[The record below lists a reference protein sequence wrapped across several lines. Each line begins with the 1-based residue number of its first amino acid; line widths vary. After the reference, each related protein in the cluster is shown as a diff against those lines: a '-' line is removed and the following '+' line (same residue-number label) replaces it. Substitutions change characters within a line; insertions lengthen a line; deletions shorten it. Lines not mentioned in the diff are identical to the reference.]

1 MLPNSNISAKQ
12 CVCAVR
18 YCGSFNSVRW
28 TELPGFYEPTI
39 IWVLVVVARYH
50 FSLLFVLS
58 RSLPFSIS
66 TLTPRSSLAPLSL
79 LFMYVHSSIFAL
91 FSLLARTH
99 FLLSLATTP
108 LCRYSHCNPS
118 FVSLFSVCTL
128 SHKSLSIYISAY
140 KLLIYIEDLYT
151 NMLFFINPCFK

>member
-1 MLPNSNISAKQ
+1 M
-12 CVCAVR
+12 CVCSPLLRIFQLCPVDGVARVLWAHHHR
-18 YCGSFNSVRW
+18 
-28 TELPGFYEPTI
+28 
-39 IWVLVVVARYH
+39 VLVVVARYH

-140 KLLIYIEDLYT
+140 KLLIYIKDLYT
-151 NMLFFINPCFK
+151 NMLFFINPCLK